1 MVSRI
6 RNLHKKLLHGTLSAY
21 VLLKTKWN
29 KTYSSSY
36 ILQITT
42 CLCHMNIMGF
52 SENKWKIWSIF
63 LNVFVHNMFCDLITW
78 AIQIFIISITFSFVK
93 RSFFKILILLVE
105 KSATLQNIK
114 NKVFCSRSLMH
125 LNWFTCHGK
134 LISRKKL
141 ASWNKITKNIKRFHI
156 IHICRHMVSTLHL
169 WIELIFLSA
178 I

>member
-6 RNLHKKLLHGTLSAY
+6 RNLHKKLLHGTPSAC

-42 CLCHMNIMGF
+42 CLCYMNIMGF

-105 KSATLQNIK
+105 KSATFQNIK
-114 NKVFCSRSLMH
+114 NKVFCSRSLVH

-134 LISRKKL
+134 LISRKKVSIL
-141 ASWNKITKNIKRFHI
+141 KPNYKKYKKI
-156 IHICRHMVSTLHL
+156 SYYPYL
-169 WIELIFLSA
+169 
-178 I
+178 

>member
-6 RNLHKKLLHGTLSAY
+6 KNLHKKLLHGTPSAY
-21 VLLKTKWN
+21 VLLITKWN
-29 KTYSSSY
+29 KTYCSSY

-42 CLCHMNIMGF
+42 CLCYMDIMGF
-52 SENKWKIWSIF
+52 SANNWKMWSIF
-63 LNVFVHNMFCDLITW
+63 LNVFVHNIFCDLITW

-134 LISRKKL
+134 LISRKKVSIL
-141 ASWNKITKNIKRFHI
+141 KQNYKKYKKI
-156 IHICRHMVSTLHL
+156 SYYPYL
-169 WIELIFLSA
+169 
-178 I
+178 